1 MFMNV
6 WSSALCPSVWNA
18 KSKGILASKII
29 TSTSTKMLNSQPK
42 ILVGSVVGVIDQRAL
57 QIHKVYWF
65 VWN

>member
-29 TSTSTKMLNSQPK
+29 TSTSTK